1 MTQADPVRWGVLG
14 VAHIATEQ
22 MLPAFREAD
31 RAELVAIASRR
42 LDRARHAAQQFGA
55 PRAYGSY
62 EALIADPEVEAV
74 YVPLPNHLHKPWSI
88 AALRAGKHVLCEKPI
103 ALNAEEARQMQAAA
117 AQHGRLLAEA
127 FTYRHGPLMQR
138 ALEVVR
144 SGALGDLKTLH
155 SSFSFIIHDRPDDM
169 RLQREAGGGALYD
182 IGCYCISVLRTL
194 AGREPVSVSARLSWS
209 PKYHVDVAGAGL
221 LDFGQELYG
230 TFNANFNA
238 PGTTFFRV
246 VGTRGQMQAPYGF
259 LGRERD
265 AWLLTIIDGHI
276 DRIMMP
282 PINPYASELQE
293 MSQAI
298 RGDEPTQIAFEPLDA
313 NMRVVDACFASD
325 RSGQAVRLS

>member
-1 MTQADPVRWGVLG
+1 MEANSPVRWGVLG

-31 RAELVAIASRR
+31 RAQLLAIGSRR
-42 LDRARHAAQQFGA
+42 LDRARHAAQQFGI

-62 EALIADPEVEAV
+62 EELLADPDVEAV

-103 ALNAEEARQMQAAA
+103 ALNAEEARQMQSVAAES
-117 AQHGRLLAEA
+117 GCLLVEA
-127 FTYRHGPLMQR
+127 FMYRHAPLMQR
-138 ALEVVR
+138 ALETVR

-155 SSFSFIIHDRPDDM
+155 SSFSFIIRDRPEDV

-182 IGCYCISVLRTL
+182 IGCYCLSVLRTL
-194 AGREPVSVSARLSWS
+194 AGREPLSVCARLSWS
-209 PKYHVDVAGAGL
+209 PKYHVDMAGAGL

-230 TFNANFNA
+230 TFNANFDA
-238 PGTTFFRV
+238 PGTTFFRA
-246 VGTRGQMQAPYGF
+246 VGTRGQIQAPYGF

-276 DRIMMP
+276 DRIVMP
-282 PINPYASELQE
+282 PANPYATELQE
-293 MSQAI
+293 MSRAI
-298 RGDEPTQIAFEPLDA
+298 RGDGPTQIAFERLDA
-313 NMRVVDACFASD
+313 NMRVIDACFASD
-325 RSGQAVRLS
+325 RSGQAVKLS